1 MKSGRPFF
9 FLEIVF
15 SLVLG
20 LLIVAWGRR
29 YDIETGLLIP
39 FFLGFAFHL
48 TAMLIYLQPEWK
60 QMDFTLFPGRL
71 LAVFLMSLWFF
82 TREESFTDNVV
93 NDGLDSLLI
102 AGYTLFQFLSLLVN
116 FPKSK
121 KLPESGV
128 L

>member
-9 FLEIVF
+9 FLEIVS

-20 LLIVAWGRR
+20 LLILAWGRR
-29 YDIETGLLIP
+29 YDIDTGLLTP
-39 FFLGFAFHL
+39 FFLGFGLHL

-71 LAVFLMSLWFF
+71 LAVFLMTLWFF
-82 TREESFTDNVV
+82 TREGPSLENIKDDFF
-93 NDGLDSLLI
+93 DSLLI

-116 FPKSK
+116 FPKSR